1 MLNRPAIAAVALFA
15 AWNGYADESSA
26 IHYKPLS
33 LGAISEFGML
43 QSGRFSQNPA
53 FSDEWVDHFGAHF
66 VQTAEID
73 DRWIFNIGLG
83 GIFEFQKPEVEN
95 PEWGGTQYKSFF
107 VGPSVA
113 DLEYKVIEEDAK
125 GLRLGLGMFGYK
137 YNPDAANL
145 GEYLFR
151 TGPYPNYIMTGGYA
165 LLNNSSATLQGLKAY
180 YRNGGFAADFFLTT
194 ETVMPPLYDLSL
206 AGMFKYRVA
215 DGLLEV
221 GLGVNA
227 KRLVPIRPSK
237 TSPHTASN
245 AYFTVGGVDYS
256 GKEAYYAE
264 QSKFYQRILGSAGN
278 AADSAKWIGQRDYYG
293 QLADS
298 VHIWASPGDSN
309 LAYFTNRG
317 SLANAA
323 DTAALLARSGI
334 ASLKY
339 YTQSGIIA
347 DFMVSLDLKK
357 LFPSDLFGPNDMRIF
372 AEAALLG
379 IQDYPVFY
387 TKKTER
393 LPIMVGVNLPGFRFF
408 DLISVQ
414 VERYASPN
422 INSFYESLSSNEAT
436 PEIARGNDS
445 LFSQRAYM
453 DVKSKDDLSWSVLVK
468 KQLVPGLFLTAQ
480 AARDHSRMV
489 SEKTYAGPMLDAN
502 EVLYTSKNWYWMVQF
517 GFAI

>member
-1 MLNRPAIAAVALFA
+1 MTNRIAIVAIALCA
-15 AWNGYADESSA
+15 AWNSHAAESSSVT
-26 IHYKPLS
+26 YKPLS
-33 LGAISEFGML
+33 LGALSEFGML

-53 FSDEWVDHFGAHF
+53 FQDEWVDHFGAYF
-66 VQTAEID
+66 VQSAVID
-73 DRWIFNIGLG
+73 ERWFVNIGLG

-113 DLEYKVIEEDAK
+113 DLEYKVFSENDRE
-125 GLRLGLGMFGYK
+125 LRLGLGMFGYK

-151 TGPYPNYIMTGGYA
+151 TGPYPNYIMTGGYSF
-165 LLNNSSATLQGLKAY
+165 LNNSAATLQGLKGF
-180 YRNGGFAADFFLTT
+180 YRNGNLTFDVFLTT

-206 AGMFKYRVA
+206 AGMIKYRIA
-215 DGLLEV
+215 DGLMDV

-227 KRLVPIRPSK
+227 KRLIPIRPSK
-237 TSPHTASN
+237 SSPPTRSN
-245 AYFTVGGVDYS
+245 SYFRIDGVDYT
-256 GKEAYYAE
+256 GKESYYAE
-264 QSKFYQRILGSAGN
+264 QAKFYQRMLPLAAN
-278 AADSAKWIGQRDYYG
+278 ASDSANYAMQRDYFTRI
-293 QLADS
+293 ADS

-317 SLANAA
+317 SLKSAS
-323 DTAALLARSGI
+323 DSAALLSRSGI

-339 YTQSGIIA
+339 YTQTGIIA
-347 DFMVSLDLKK
+347 DAMVSLDLKK
-357 LFPSDLFGPNDMRIF
+357 IFPSDIFGPNDLRIF

-379 IQDYPVFY
+379 VQDYPVFY
-387 TKKTER
+387 TKKSER
-393 LPIMVGVNLPGFRFF
+393 LPLMIGINLPGFRFF

-414 VERYASPN
+414 WERYASPN

-436 PEIARGNDS
+436 PEIARGDDS
-445 LFSQRAYM
+445 VFSQRSYM
-453 DVKSKDDLSWSVLVK
+453 DVKSKDDFSWSILIK
-468 KQLVPGLFLTAQ
+468 KQLVPGLQMSVQ
-480 AARDHSRMV
+480 AARDHARMV

-502 EVLYTSKNWYWMVQF
+502 EVLYTSKNWYWLVQF